1 MKIGIIGISALTLEL
16 AFRSAKAGYKVKI
29 CNPKGNNL
37 MKDVMQKMG
46 PNIQLSSLEE
56 AADMEIVL
64 LFIAK
69 DDLERILQTLP
80 DMSGKI
86 IIHTSSL
93 IFDPQSLFSSIT
105 SALTYKITA
114 SLVPEAPVVKL
125 FNPVNLKAKND
136 HLNSSGKDEIFFIA
150 DHNDSRKQTRDFLKK
165 INFSP
170 IDLSGRL
177 HLRNTAFNLKSI
189 VNPIKINP
197 FKNNLN

>member
-16 AFRSAKAGYKVKI
+16 AFRSTEAGYKVKI
-29 CNPKGNNL
+29 FNPKGNNL
-37 MKDVMQKMG
+37 IKDVMQKMG
-46 PNIQLSSLEE
+46 SDIQLSSLEE
-56 AADMEIVL
+56 AADTNIVL

-105 SALTYKITA
+105 SAMTYKMTA

-125 FNPVNLKAKND
+125 FNPVNLKAKNG
-136 HLNSSGKDEIFFIA
+136 HLNSSGKDEMFFIA
-150 DHNDSRKQTRDFLKK
+150 DHRASRNHVRDFLKK

-170 IDLSGRL
+170 IDLSSNLRL
-177 HLRNTAFNLKSI
+177 ENTALNLKSI
-189 VNPIKINP
+189 INP
-197 FKNNLN
+197 NKSNLN